1 MSTKLI
7 TLIILVLTYILIII
21 FSKKKA
27 YITIF
32 FSLFLIFIGAIKFNE
47 AIFYFINWNV
57 LMIYIG
63 TLILADLFIYSKVP
77 MTFADNI
84 VNKSKTAGLAIVFL
98 CILTGII
105 SIFVEN
111 VATVLVVAPLAFD
124 IAKKLKISPVPIL
137 ISIAV
142 SSNLQGTATL
152 VGDPPSMIFAGY
164 AGLSFNDFFFYKGRP
179 SIFFIVQA
187 GALASIIYL
196 LSIFRKYKNKEIQEE
211 VVKPL
216 TYIPFMLLIIMVFG
230 LAVISFLE
238 KGFTIKSG
246 IWCMI
251 VGTIGLFWFLLFRS
265 KDIAQTFDIIKKLDW
280 ETIIFLIGIFVIIGA
295 VSKVG
300 LLDDLAKIFLNTFSK
315 SPVLNFLIIT
325 FVSMILSGF
334 IDNVPY
340 IIIML
345 PVVEKIAL
353 ANGIN
358 PFLLYSGLLVGSC
371 LGGNITPFGASANI
385 VSVGLLKKEGYHV
398 NFFDFLKIGLP
409 FTLISTAMASLVALI
424 IFF

>member
-1 MSTKLI
+1 MSIKFIVLLI
-7 TLIILVLTYILIII
+7 LISTYMLIII
-21 FSKKKA
+21 FTKKKA

-32 FSLFLIFIGAIKFNE
+32 FSILLLILGIINFKDAF
-47 AIFYFINWNV
+47 FHYINWNV

-84 VNKSKTAGLAIVFL
+84 VNKSRNAGLAIVFL
-98 CILTGII
+98 CVLTGII

-137 ISIAV
+137 ISIAI

-164 AGLSFNDFFFYKGRP
+164 AGLSFNDFFFYKGKP
-179 SIFFIVQA
+179 SIFFIVES
-187 GALASIIYL
+187 GALASVIYL
-196 LSIFRKYKNKEIQEE
+196 LFIFRKHKNKEFQEE

-216 TYIPFMLLIIMVFG
+216 TYIPFILLIIMVLG
-230 LAVISFLE
+230 LAIISFIE

-251 VGTIGLFWFLLFRS
+251 VGIIGLFWFLIFRS
-265 KDIAQTFDIIKKLDW
+265 KDIKVTFDIIKNLDW
-280 ETIIFLIGIFVIIGA
+280 ETIIFLIGIFIIIGT

-300 LLDDLAKIFLNTFSK
+300 LLEDLANIFLKTFSK
-315 SPVLNFLIIT
+315 NPLINFILIT
-325 FVSMILSGF
+325 FISMILSGF

-345 PVVEKIAL
+345 PVIEKIAII
-353 ANGIN
+353 NGIN

-385 VSVGLLKKEGYHV
+385 VSVGLLKKEGYSV
-398 NFFDFLKIGLP
+398 TFLDFVKIGFP
-409 FTLISTAMASLVALI
+409 FTLISTAIASIVAVLI
-424 IFF
+424 YF